1 MGPPPPSGVSRSSR
15 QSITGSL
22 NGSSNSTPRP
32 PVLSSRS
39 TGSRLSTLQNGTR
52 RPGSTSESSQA
63 SGRSGQGSP
72 ADVPESE
79 VPSPTLSDTQHDRTK
94 EAASPALS
102 RASATSRSIISP
114 DTANFHE
121 RASPA
126 VTQRVPTATSPLGRE
141 VEDLKTKLRMME
153 KRRIEDRERLSGL
166 EKVQSERDK
175 FEGIIQKL
183 QAKYQPQQQEIL
195 DLRRQLREA
204 EAKAE
209 ASEAAQA
216 EVDSAVEMATL
227 DREMAEETAEAL
239 QSELVALRQAHE
251 ELELEVEILREENT
265 ELAKEMSPEERT
277 SQGWVQMERSNDRLR
292 EALMR
297 LRDATQEQESGL
309 KQQIKG
315 LEKDVHELGN
325 LRAQY
330 ETTREKLL
338 QSNAAVEDL
347 RQQLDA
353 ALGAEEM
360 IEELAEKNM
369 SLIEQLDDLKATIED
384 LESLKELNDELEM
397 NHVETEKQLQE
408 EIDYQEG
415 LLSEQIKK
423 FAVQDETID
432 DLEYTVSRFR
442 GLVTSLQS
450 DLEDMRASQQITEA
464 EANDLSSRSRVMLD
478 LNMRLQMSASKAQ
491 VKAIDLELKRL
502 EAQESAEHLSIVQH
516 FLPERFDGERNS
528 VLALLR
534 FRRIGFK
541 SDLMHSLCKEKV
553 SGPTVPGHEDEV
565 FATCDILDKLTW
577 VSSMC
582 DRFVHFI
589 RKCDL
594 EAFGKLEGALYEL
607 EPVERALNGWIDA
620 VKRDELKQR
629 HCAIELQRYL
639 IATNSPSDVGS

>member
-1 MGPPPPSGVSRSSR
+1 MGPPAPSGVSRSSR
-15 QSITGSL
+15 QSITESS
-22 NGSSNSTPRP
+22 NGSSNLTARP
-32 PVLSSRS
+32 PVPSSRS
-39 TGSRLSTLQNGTR
+39 TGSRLSTLQSGTR

-63 SGRSGQGSP
+63 SGRSDQESP
-72 ADVPESE
+72 ADVLESE
-79 VPSPTLSDTQHDRTK
+79 VLSPPLSEIEHDRTK
-94 EAASPALS
+94 VAPSPALS
-102 RASATSRSIISP
+102 RASAVSRGIISP
-114 DTANFHE
+114 DTTDFHE
-121 RASPA
+121 RALSAVIQRAPA
-126 VTQRVPTATSPLGRE
+126 ASSPLSRE
-141 VEDLKTKLRMME
+141 VEDMKTKLRMME
-153 KRRIEDRERLSGL
+153 KRRMEDRERLNGL
-166 EKVQSERDK
+166 ERIQSERDK

-183 QAKYQPQQQEIL
+183 QTKYQPQQQEIL

-209 ASEAAQA
+209 ASETAQA
-216 EVDSAVEMATL
+216 EVDNAVEMATL

-239 QSELVALRQAHE
+239 QSELNALRHAHE

-297 LRDATQEQESGL
+297 LRDATQEQESVL
-309 KQQIKG
+309 KQQIKE

-325 LRAQY
+325 VRVQY
-330 ETTREKLL
+330 ETAREKLT
-338 QSNAAVEDL
+338 QSNAAIEDL
-347 RQQLDA
+347 RQQLDT

-369 SLIEQLDDLKATIED
+369 SLTEQLDDLKATIED

-408 EIDYQEG
+408 EIEYQEG

-423 FAVQDETID
+423 SAVQDETID

-442 GLVTSLQS
+442 GLVRSLQS
-450 DLEDMRASQQITEA
+450 DLEDMRASQQITEV
-464 EANDLSSRSRVMLD
+464 EANDLSSRSRAMLD

-491 VKAIDLELKRL
+491 IKAIDLELKRL
-502 EAQESAEHLSIVQH
+502 EAQESAEHLSIVQY
-516 FLPERFDGERNS
+516 FLPETFGSERNS

-534 FRRIGFK
+534 FRRIAFK

-553 SGPTVPGHEDEV
+553 SGPIVAGHEDEV

-577 VSSMC
+577 VSSMS

-607 EPVERALNGWIDA
+607 EPVERSLNGWIDA
-620 VKRDELKQR
+620 VKKDELKQR
-629 HCAIELQRYL
+629 QCAIELQRYPS
-639 IATNSPSDVGS
+639 ITNNPTSVSS